1 MTLSVRESQV
11 AGLVADGLS
20 NAEIAARLE
29 VTVKAVEKQLSSVYR
44 KLGFSSSAAL
54 RARRSCRARSQRKPQ
69 VIDDEAGRH
78 VGVRDAC
85 GVADR
90 AE

>member
-44 KLGFSSSAAL
+44 KLGFSSRTRL
-54 RARRSCRARSQRKPQ
+54 LLY
-69 VIDDEAGRH
+69 
-78 VGVRDAC
+78 VRDAAA
-85 GVADR
+85 GRGASASR
-90 AE
+90 R